1 MLAFFL
7 FTFAYSAQII
17 KKFYLSKASQQSLI
31 AISVFLAIGALASVR
46 KIGEW
51 QLVWT
56 SWYLLLAIQVL
67 YLFQPKKTPGW
78 LSSYLLS
85 ALQLGIAAEYTKSPA
100 FFIFYLLFLALS
112 PLGFSIL
119 IIKSE
124 VKESIN
130 KFLKPKLP
138 YIKWLSSTTLSVFFL
153 TAIIFIALPRA
164 KKPFLATREKKGLI
178 PKLQQTG
185 LSDSQI
191 IKGEK
196 FCFRPEVSLGEFSEY
211 KKKKTILMLV
221 ETDKPF
227 LWRVEAFNDFEFK
240 SGVWSIKVKDRR
252 QFTLQNGYLRLKPL
266 YLSQAS
272 LIRMRPQQFIHHKF
286 YIKNFTGNLLPCA
299 YQVLEIGDLPATRV
313 NVDVSENIYLPQQLK
328 FNTSYNVVSIQ
339 KIFPSHILRSLPRK
353 YPEKI
358 KKLYLQLPPNLDDR
372 IVKLTAKILK
382 DIPPVQYDEVATLQK
397 FLIRNYTYTAQR
409 LSGENQL
416 SKFLFEDFRGDCE
429 YFATALVI
437 MLRIAGI
444 PARLVIGFS
453 KGDYDPVSRITIVTP
468 EYAHAWVEVYFP
480 EVGWLTCDPIPN
492 GVNAQQWSETPSPEI
507 PKSEILT
514 LAKEEITPP
523 EEELVPPE
531 EAAPEEEITPPEEAA
546 APPEEEITPPE
557 EELVSP
563 EEAAPEEEVTPP
575 QEEEA
580 PPEEEITPPE
590 EELAPPEEAAPE
602 EEVTPPEEE
611 AALPEEEIT
620 PPEEEL
626 APP

>member
-1 MLAFFL
+1 MLFHIVSYLLLSLGIACLPLCQGLYTHFLLAFFL

-51 QLVWT
+51 QLVWI

-78 LSSYLLS
+78 LFSYLLS

-153 TAIIFIALPRA
+153 TAIIFIALPRTE
-164 KKPFLATREKKGLI
+164 KPFLATREKKGLI

-196 FCFRPEVSLGEFSEY
+196 FCFRPEVSLGELSEY

-227 LWRVEAFNDFEFK
+227 LWRVKAFNNFEAK
-240 SGVWSIKVKDRR
+240 SGIWSIKVKDRR
-252 QFTLQNGYLRLKPL
+252 QFNLQNGYLRLKPL

-272 LIRMRPQQFIHHKF
+272 LIRIQPQQFIHHKF
-286 YIKNFTGNLLPCA
+286 YIKNFTGNFLPCA

-313 NVDVSENIYLPQQLK
+313 NIDVSENIYLPQQLK

-353 YPEKI
+353 YPEEI
-358 KKLYLQLPPNLDDR
+358 KKLYLQLPSNLDDR

-531 EAAPEEEITPPEEAA
+531 EAAPEEEVTPPQEEA

-557 EELVSP
+557 EELV
-563 EEAAPEEEVTPP
+563 
-575 QEEEA
+575 
-580 PPEEEITPPE
+580 
-590 EELAPPEEAAPE
+590 PPEEAAPE
-602 EEVTPPEEE
+602 E
-611 AALPEEEIT
+611 
-620 PPEEEL
+620 
-626 APP
+626 

>member
-1 MLAFFL
+1 
-7 FTFAYSAQII
+7 
-17 KKFYLSKASQQSLI
+17 
-31 AISVFLAIGALASVR
+31 
-46 KIGEW
+46 
-51 QLVWT
+51 
-56 SWYLLLAIQVL
+56 
-67 YLFQPKKTPGW
+67 
-78 LSSYLLS
+78 
-85 ALQLGIAAEYTKSPA
+85 
-100 FFIFYLLFLALS
+100 
-112 PLGFSIL
+112 
-119 IIKSE
+119 
-124 VKESIN
+124 
-130 KFLKPKLP
+130 
-138 YIKWLSSTTLSVFFL
+138 
-153 TAIIFIALPRA
+153 
-164 KKPFLATREKKGLI
+164 
-178 PKLQQTG
+178 
-185 LSDSQI
+185 
-191 IKGEK
+191 
-196 FCFRPEVSLGEFSEY
+196 
-211 KKKKTILMLV
+211 MLV

-252 QFTLQNGYLRLKPL
+252 QFTLQNGYLRLTPL

-272 LIRMRPQQFIHHKF
+272 LIKMRPQQFIHHKF

-353 YPEKI
+353 YPEI
-358 KKLYLQLPPNLDDR
+358 
-372 IVKLTAKILK
+372 
-382 DIPPVQYDEVATLQK
+382 
-397 FLIRNYTYTAQR
+397 
-409 LSGENQL
+409 
-416 SKFLFEDFRGDCE
+416 LFEDFRGDCE

-531 EAAPEEEITPPEEAA
+531 EAAPEEE
-546 APPEEEITPPE
+546 
-557 EELVSP
+557 
-563 EEAAPEEEVTPP
+563 
-575 QEEEA
+575 
-580 PPEEEITPPE
+580 
-590 EELAPPEEAAPE
+590 
-602 EEVTPPEEE
+602 VTPPEEE
-611 AALPEEEIT
+611 
-620 PPEEEL
+620 
-626 APP
+626 